1 MEMLNINIFLSF
13 FHLKLSSQLTEVKL
27 RICLHNRL
35 ILPSYLFSW
44 DKQTN
49 ILYTFLV
56 LPVFATYTGLPTV
69 LDSITLMVFGE
80 RQQASRHCN

>member
-1 MEMLNINIFLSF
+1 MGMLHIKIFLSIR
-13 FHLKLSSQLTEVKL
+13 HLKLSGQLTEEKL
-27 RICLHNRL
+27 CFHNRL

-44 DKQTN
+44 DKPTN

-56 LPVFATYTGLPTV
+56 LPVFATCAGHPIL

-80 RQQASRHCN
+80 RQQPCLPPL